1 MFENIRNLGFEKMV
15 VFDTETTGLTPPA
28 DCIIELAALCIPL
41 NNGGEPLIVDQMDEF
56 ICLEEGRKL
65 APKIIELTGITD
77 EMLAKEGKPRDEVAR
92 RFGDM
97 VRGGPTLLVAHNA
110 QFDGEFT
117 RYLLAGQSFPDGLHW
132 LDSMTVYK
140 DRRSYPHRLES
151 AIRAY
156 GLEGKVQN
164 SHRAIDDTMALYE
177 VLKAM
182 EQERDDLY
190 RYIDLFGYNPK
201 YGAPKHPLAKVK
213 YLPQPGHRYSG
224 IANVRN
230 ILPAGI
236 A

>member
-117 RYLLAGQSFPDGLHW
+117 RYPA
-132 LDSMTVYK
+132 
-140 DRRSYPHRLES
+140 RRSIIPR
-151 AIRAY
+151 RF
-156 GLEGKVQN
+156 
-164 SHRAIDDTMALYE
+164 AL
-177 VLKAM
+177 A
-182 EQERDDLY
+182 R
-190 RYIDLFGYNPK
+190 
-201 YGAPKHPLAKVK
+201 
-213 YLPQPGHRYSG
+213 
-224 IANVRN
+224 
-230 ILPAGI
+230 
-236 A
+236 

>member
-1 MFENIRNLGFEKMV
+1 
-15 VFDTETTGLTPPA
+15 
-28 DCIIELAALCIPL
+28 
-41 NNGGEPLIVDQMDEF
+41 
-56 ICLEEGRKL
+56 
-65 APKIIELTGITD
+65 
-77 EMLAKEGKPRDEVAR
+77 MLAKEGKPRDEVAR

-140 DRRSYPHRLES
+140 DRRPYPHRLES

>member
-1 MFENIRNLGFEKMV
+1 
-15 VFDTETTGLTPPA
+15 
-28 DCIIELAALCIPL
+28 
-41 NNGGEPLIVDQMDEF
+41 
-56 ICLEEGRKL
+56 
-65 APKIIELTGITD
+65 
-77 EMLAKEGKPRDEVAR
+77 
-92 RFGDM
+92 M

-140 DRRSYPHRLES
+140 DRRPYPHRLES

-201 YGAPKHPLAKVK
+201 YGAPKHRWQRLNTWRNQDIDIAALQANAIFFLLVSLKVRQRK
-213 YLPQPGHRYSG
+213 
-224 IANVRN
+224 
-230 ILPAGI
+230 
-236 A
+236 